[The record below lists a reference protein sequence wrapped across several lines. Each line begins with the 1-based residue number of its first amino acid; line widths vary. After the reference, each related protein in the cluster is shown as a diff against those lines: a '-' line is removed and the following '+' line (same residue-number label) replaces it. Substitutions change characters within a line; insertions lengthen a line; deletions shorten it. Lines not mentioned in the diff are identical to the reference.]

1 MIRVVRRTLA
11 ELPVSAVLRPADERL
26 VAAGTSGAE
35 LDRRAGP
42 RFDAL
47 RQVQTPLEVGAAV
60 ITAAGELTAEFVLH
74 VVIQGEEGPA
84 TRDALRRA
92 LTSAWHRAEGW
103 QLATVAA
110 PATGWS
116 EPPLS
121 PRDVAL
127 LLAETFRERRT
138 ADFPAEL
145 FITVDDEQEQD
156 DIESLLAGP
165 A

>member
-1 MIRVVRRTLA
+1 VIRVVRRSLA

-26 VAAGTSGAE
+26 TAAGSSGGE

-47 RQVQTPLEVGAAV
+47 RRVQTPLEVGAAV

-74 VVIQGEEGPA
+74 VIIQGNEGPA
-84 TRDALRRA
+84 TRAALRQA

-116 EPPLS
+116 DPPLS
-121 PRDVAL
+121 PHDVAL
-127 LLAETFRERRT
+127 LLLETFRERRSSE
-138 ADFPAEL
+138 FPAEL
-145 FITVDDEQEQD
+145 FITVEDEQEQAR
-156 DIESLLAGP
+156 IEALLERLP
-165 A
+165 